1 MNNNSTNF
9 CHTSHILNIFNVR
22 NDIIET
28 FLSSLADEI
37 NTFLIQFTETEQSIT
52 NPRLMSLDTEI
63 IPHSRQEETNYFLFV
78 EIYLE
83 CLLTPESRPPPMWW
97 QRFV

>member
-1 MNNNSTNF
+1 ML
-9 CHTSHILNIFNVR
+9 ILKLFR
-22 NDIIET
+22 
-28 FLSSLADEI
+28 LSIADEM
-37 NTFLIQFTETEQSIT
+37 NTFLIQFTAQSIT

-83 CLLTPESRPPPMWW
+83 CLLTSHPSPDLPRCGGSASYDLDH
-97 QRFV
+97 V

>member
-1 MNNNSTNF
+1 ML
-9 CHTSHILNIFNVR
+9 ILKLFP
-22 NDIIET
+22 
-28 FLSSLADEI
+28 LSIADEI
-37 NTFLIQFTETEQSIT
+37 NTFLIQFTEQSIT
-52 NPRLMSLDTEI
+52 NPRLMRLDTEI

>member
-1 MNNNSTNF
+1 ML
-9 CHTSHILNIFNVR
+9 ILKLFP
-22 NDIIET
+22 
-28 FLSSLADEI
+28 LSPSDEI
-37 NTFLIQFTETEQSIT
+37 NTFLIQFTEQSIT

-83 CLLTPESRPPPMWW
+83 CLLTPETRPP
-97 QRFV
+97 RCGGTASYDLDHV